1 MSGIRFSYLQIKIL
15 LSAENEVMNE
25 AGLSCACLPR
35 STFIY
40 GESVAQSVKSHREV
54 VTCLCED
61 VCAYIFYKEMC
72 LCFSSL

>member
-1 MSGIRFSYLQIKIL
+1 ML

-40 GESVAQSVKSHREV
+40 GESVAQSVKGHREI

-61 VCAYIFYKEMC
+61 LCASIFYKEM
-72 LCFSSL
+72 